1 MLMGIAEQAYFLIL
15 WANLSPTVE
24 DVMSES
30 NEVMVSGNLATA
42 HRTITGA
49 LGLMEAFG
57 VTTQESK
64 EMIQNAGLPAHAFD
78 DPSFPISANQHLELL
93 NAILGEQKSDESVIT
108 LVFLLASELKIESFG
123 VVGLIMKYSASF
135 QQVLRAGL
143 AYPELNWGHS
153 RIVVTRDS
161 TEFKNTFTMEQPKLA
176 GVSSEKLEQLRCFC
190 LILDMVSTVI
200 VTISIIGEPAV
211 PIRMTLPFCAPSDW
225 SNVAQNAP
233 CPIEFNAESA
243 QVFYPLSIEHAVPIN
258 ANSLSY
264 RNFEAIAQKLSSML
278 SEGINHTERVSRW
291 LWAYTPPLS
300 RAEISTQLAM
310 SERSLAR
317 KLKNEGTS
325 YKELYNHVQTER
337 AKNFLRDASLS
348 ISEIAYRLGYSEPA
362 VFTRA
367 FATQTEMA
375 PLKWRKINVLG

>member
-1 MLMGIAEQAYFLIL
+1 
-15 WANLSPTVE
+15 
-24 DVMSES
+24 MSES
-30 NEVMVSGNLATA
+30 NDVIVSGNLATA

-57 VTTQESK
+57 VTTQDSK

-93 NAILGEQKSDESVIT
+93 NAILGEPKSDGSVIA
-108 LVFLLASELKIESFG
+108 LVFLLASELQIENFG
-123 VVGLIMKYSASF
+123 VVGLIMKYSESY
-135 QQVLRAGL
+135 QEVLRAGL

-153 RIVVTRDS
+153 RIVVARVS
-161 TEFKNTFTMEQPKLA
+161 TGFKTTFTMEQPKLA
-176 GVSSEKLEQLRCFC
+176 GISPERLEQLRCFC
-190 LILDMVSTVI
+190 LLLDMMSTVM
-200 VTISIIGEPAV
+200 VTISIIGDLAV
-211 PIRMTLPFCAPSDW
+211 PIRITLPFCAPSDW
-225 SNVAQNAP
+225 SNVAQHAP

-243 QVFYPLSIEHAVPIN
+243 QVFYPFSIEQAVPIN
-258 ANSLSY
+258 ANSLWC

-300 RAEISTQLAM
+300 RAEIATQLAM
-310 SERSLAR
+310 SERSLTR

-337 AKNFLRDASLS
+337 AKNFLRNSSLS
-348 ISEIAYRLGYSEPA
+348 ISDIADRLGYSEPA

-367 FATQTEMA
+367 FATQTAMA
-375 PLKWRKINVLG
+375 PLKWRKINLLG